1 MLRELAIR
9 NLAVIEDVTVPFSPG
24 LNVLTGETGAGKS
37 ILVDAILLVVGAR
50 AQPDLIRSGEDAAIV
65 QAVFDIDDSGAVALA
80 LEHAGHGRAGGQLI
94 VKREISRSGRHRVFV
109 NDEPATVGL
118 LDLLDRFAE
127 CGPRRERVAALVRAW
142 EDARGRRERLDAE
155 LREAARQEDLYR
167 FQLSEI
173 DAVKPTDGEEDE
185 LRAERNRLQ
194 HAERIAAGLGE
205 AMALLQEDE
214 RSAVSAAGRAASVL
228 RSLVR
233 FDPGVVAAVEA
244 LDGAQAHLEDAVGR
258 VRALREHAVF
268 DPDRLEEID
277 GRLDALG
284 RLKRKYGADAAAIRA
299 YRAEIALAL
308 ERVDQRD
315 ALAAELERAMDA
327 AAAAAGAEA
336 GALSEERERA
346 AERLER
352 LLQKE
357 ARGLGMGE
365 CRIKV

>member
-118 LDLLDRFAE
+118 LERLGDLLVELHGQHEHQRLLEPARQLDLLDRFAE

-142 EDARGRRERLDAE
+142 EDARGRRERL
-155 LREAARQEDLYR
+155 
-167 FQLSEI
+167 

-228 RSLVR
+228 KTLAR
-233 FDPGVVAAVEA
+233 FDP
-244 LDGAQAHLEDAVGR
+244 D
-258 VRALREHAVF
+258 
-268 DPDRLEEID
+268 
-277 GRLDALG
+277 
-284 RLKRKYGADAAAIRA
+284 
-299 YRAEIALAL
+299 
-308 ERVDQRD
+308 
-315 ALAAELERAMDA
+315 
-327 AAAAAGAEA
+327 
-336 GALSEERERA
+336 
-346 AERLER
+346 
-352 LLQKE
+352 
-357 ARGLGMGE
+357 
-365 CRIKV
+365 